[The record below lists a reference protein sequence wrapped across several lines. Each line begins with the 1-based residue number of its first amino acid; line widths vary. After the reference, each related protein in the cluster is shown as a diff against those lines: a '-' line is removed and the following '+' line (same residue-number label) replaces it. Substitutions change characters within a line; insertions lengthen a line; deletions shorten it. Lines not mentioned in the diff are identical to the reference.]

1 MKYMLLTYGPA
12 EVWDTE
18 SFTEEGREQMRQMIA
33 FMKELDDD
41 LTSSGVLVAS
51 EGLTGPQDARTVRW
65 IDAAAVTTDG
75 PYAESKEFLAGYWGV
90 DVPTVE
96 QAADIAARIVRHV
109 KAPIEIR
116 PVGEAPDL

>member
-41 LTSSGVLVAS
+41 LTASGVLVAS

-65 IDAAAVTTDG
+65 IDDEAVTTDG
-75 PYAESKEFLAGYWGV
+75 PYAESKEFLAGYWVV

-96 QAADIAARIVRHV
+96 QAAEIAARIVSYV

>member
-18 SFTEEGREQMRQMIA
+18 SFTEEGREQMRQMIG
-33 FMKELDDD
+33 FMNELNDD
-41 LTSSGVLVAS
+41 LTSSGVLVAA

-65 IDAAAVTTDG
+65 IDEEAVTTDG
-75 PYAESKEFLAGYWGV
+75 PYAESKEFLAGYWVV
-90 DVPTVE
+90 DVPALE
-96 QAADIAARIVRHV
+96 QAAEIAARVVRYV

-116 PVGEAPDL
+116 PVGAAPDL

>member
-18 SFTEEGREQMRQMIA
+18 SFTEEGREQMRQMIG
-33 FMKELDDD
+33 FMNELNDD
-41 LTSSGVLVAS
+41 LTSSGVLVAA

-65 IDAAAVTTDG
+65 IDEEAVTTDG
-75 PYAESKEFLAGYWGV
+75 PYAESKELLAGYWVV
-90 DVPTVE
+90 DVPTLE
-96 QAADIAARIVRHV
+96 QAAEIAARVVRYV

-116 PVGEAPDL
+116 PVGAAPDL

>member
-1 MKYMLLTYGPA
+1 MKFMLLTYGPA

-41 LTSSGVLVAS
+41 LTASGVLVAS

-65 IDAAAVTTDG
+65 IDDEAVTTDG
-75 PYAESKEFLAGYWGV
+75 PYAESKEFLAGYWVV

-96 QAADIAARIVRHV
+96 QAAEIAARIVRYV